1 MFGDRRDKE
10 LREVSTIQNSSSF
23 NMKNSINTPVNT
35 PISTD
40 QVMSNNYFR
49 KRPSTIVTKGD
60 VTNTQGNT
68 FLDTSTNLQSVRK
81 KAPNI
86 IVDWY
91 QYICPLSCY
100 KKEDVVKLRR
110 FNDVIYYFLSV
121 EQLLPSIEKNTD
133 TGGKRFFAVKEH
145 FFLKN
150 KKIQSKGKIDC
161 DY

>member
-1 MFGDRRDKE
+1 
-10 LREVSTIQNSSSF
+10 
-23 NMKNSINTPVNT
+23 
-35 PISTD
+35 
-40 QVMSNNYFR
+40 MSNNYFK

-68 FLDTSTNLQSVRK
+68 FLDTSTNLQSLK
-81 KAPNI
+81 KKTI
-86 IVDWY
+86 LIVDWY

-100 KKEDVVKLRR
+100 KKGEFNNLRR
-110 FNDVIYYFLSV
+110 FTDVIYYFLSV

>member
-1 MFGDRRDKE
+1 
-10 LREVSTIQNSSSF
+10 
-23 NMKNSINTPVNT
+23 MK
-35 PISTD
+35 
-40 QVMSNNYFR
+40 SNNYFK

-68 FLDTSTNLQSVRK
+68 FLDTSTNLQSLK
-81 KAPNI
+81 KKTPLL

-100 KKEDVVKLRR
+100 KKGEFNNLRR
-110 FNDVIYYFLSV
+110 FTDVIYYFLSV

-133 TGGKRFFAVKEH
+133 TGGKRFFAIKEH
-145 FFLKN
+145 LFLKN
-150 KKIQSKGKIDC
+150 KRGQSKVKNDS